1 MDRNNTTNILLKGI
15 VILIV
20 PAIAI
25 VALGKIGLTEAQA
38 ILIVGVFTVITAANQ
53 IRASNKKTFINTITI
68 ARKEYIATLRKVVS
82 EFCASA
88 ESKDNNN
95 TRLIELSYHLKMF
108 MNPNGKPNDN
118 SNNKPDDTTN
128 GKTENTDGY
137 WDREAIK
144 LIDEIIQAAQTEQ
157 AEDKKRHISKF
168 IRLMQLWFA
177 LEWHG
182 MTEESKHRIMDN
194 DDKKNLQKKYY
205 LEYKTWVKQEY
216 NE

>member
-95 TRLIELSYHLKMF
+95 TRLIELSYHLKMVLWAAIGIVLTILSLFSAFFF
-108 MNPNGKPNDN
+108 MDRFQRWEKG
-118 SNNKPDDTTN
+118 NK
-128 GKTENTDGY
+128 
-137 WDREAIK
+137 
-144 LIDEIIQAAQTEQ
+144 
-157 AEDKKRHISKF
+157 
-168 IRLMQLWFA
+168 
-177 LEWHG
+177 
-182 MTEESKHRIMDN
+182 
-194 DDKKNLQKKYY
+194 
-205 LEYKTWVKQEY
+205 
-216 NE
+216 

>member
-38 ILIVGVFTVITAANQ
+38 IFIVGVFTVITAANQ

-95 TRLIELSYHLKMF
+95 TRLIELSYHLKMVLWATIGIVLTILSLFSAFFF
-108 MNPNGKPNDN
+108 MDRFQRWEKG
-118 SNNKPDDTTN
+118 NK
-128 GKTENTDGY
+128 
-137 WDREAIK
+137 
-144 LIDEIIQAAQTEQ
+144 
-157 AEDKKRHISKF
+157 
-168 IRLMQLWFA
+168 
-177 LEWHG
+177 
-182 MTEESKHRIMDN
+182 
-194 DDKKNLQKKYY
+194 
-205 LEYKTWVKQEY
+205 
-216 NE
+216 

>member
-82 EFCASA
+82 EFCASG

-182 MTEESKHRIMDN
+182 MTEESKHGIMD
-194 DDKKNLQKKYY
+194 DDNKKNLQKKYY

>member
-38 ILIVGVFTVITAANQ
+38 IFIVGVFTVITAANQ

-95 TRLIELSYHLKMF
+95 TRLIELSYHLRMVLWATIGIVLTILSLFSAFFF
-108 MNPNGKPNDN
+108 MDRFQRWEKG
-118 SNNKPDDTTN
+118 NK
-128 GKTENTDGY
+128 
-137 WDREAIK
+137 
-144 LIDEIIQAAQTEQ
+144 
-157 AEDKKRHISKF
+157 
-168 IRLMQLWFA
+168 
-177 LEWHG
+177 
-182 MTEESKHRIMDN
+182 
-194 DDKKNLQKKYY
+194 
-205 LEYKTWVKQEY
+205 
-216 NE
+216 

>member
-1 MDRNNTTNILLKGI
+1 MDRNNTINILLKGI

-95 TRLIELSYHLKMF
+95 TRLIELSYHLKMVLWAAIGIVLTILSLFSAFFF
-108 MNPNGKPNDN
+108 MDRFQRWEKG
-118 SNNKPDDTTN
+118 NK
-128 GKTENTDGY
+128 
-137 WDREAIK
+137 
-144 LIDEIIQAAQTEQ
+144 
-157 AEDKKRHISKF
+157 
-168 IRLMQLWFA
+168 
-177 LEWHG
+177 
-182 MTEESKHRIMDN
+182 
-194 DDKKNLQKKYY
+194 
-205 LEYKTWVKQEY
+205 
-216 NE
+216 

>member
-38 ILIVGVFTVITAANQ
+38 IFIVGVFTVITAANQ

-95 TRLIELSYHLKMF
+95 TRLIELSYHLKMVLWATIGIVLTILSLF
-108 MNPNGKPNDN
+108 YAFFCMGKFQRWE
-118 SNNKPDDTTN
+118 KE
-128 GKTENTDGY
+128 K
-137 WDREAIK
+137 
-144 LIDEIIQAAQTEQ
+144 
-157 AEDKKRHISKF
+157 
-168 IRLMQLWFA
+168 
-177 LEWHG
+177 
-182 MTEESKHRIMDN
+182 
-194 DDKKNLQKKYY
+194 
-205 LEYKTWVKQEY
+205 
-216 NE
+216 

>member
-53 IRASNKKTFINTITI
+53 IRASNKKTFIYTITI

-128 GKTENTDGY
+128 GKTENTDG
-137 WDREAIK
+137 
-144 LIDEIIQAAQTEQ
+144 L
-157 AEDKKRHISKF
+157 
-168 IRLMQLWFA
+168 
-177 LEWHG
+177 G
-182 MTEESKHRIMDN
+182 
-194 DDKKNLQKKYY
+194 
-205 LEYKTWVKQEY
+205 
-216 NE
+216 

>member
-38 ILIVGVFTVITAANQ
+38 IFIVGVFTVITAANQ

-88 ESKDNNN
+88 ESKNNNN
-95 TRLIELSYHLKMF
+95 TRLIELSYHLKMVLWAAIGIVLTILSLFSAFFF
-108 MNPNGKPNDN
+108 MDRFQRWEKG
-118 SNNKPDDTTN
+118 NKQQTN
-128 GKTENTDGY
+128 
-137 WDREAIK
+137 
-144 LIDEIIQAAQTEQ
+144 
-157 AEDKKRHISKF
+157 KK
-168 IRLMQLWFA
+168 
-177 LEWHG
+177 
-182 MTEESKHRIMDN
+182 
-194 DDKKNLQKKYY
+194 
-205 LEYKTWVKQEY
+205 
-216 NE
+216 

>member
-95 TRLIELSYHLKMF
+95 TRLIELSYHLKMVLWAGIVLTILSLFSAFFF
-108 MNPNGKPNDN
+108 MDRFQRWEKG
-118 SNNKPDDTTN
+118 NK
-128 GKTENTDGY
+128 
-137 WDREAIK
+137 
-144 LIDEIIQAAQTEQ
+144 
-157 AEDKKRHISKF
+157 
-168 IRLMQLWFA
+168 
-177 LEWHG
+177 
-182 MTEESKHRIMDN
+182 
-194 DDKKNLQKKYY
+194 
-205 LEYKTWVKQEY
+205 
-216 NE
+216 

>member
-95 TRLIELSYHLKMF
+95 TRLIELSYHLKMVLWAAIGIVLTILSLFSAFFF
-108 MNPNGKPNDN
+108 M
-118 SNNKPDDTTN
+118 
-128 GKTENTDGY
+128 
-137 WDREAIK
+137 DRFQRWEK
-144 LIDEIIQAAQTEQ
+144 
-157 AEDKKRHISKF
+157 
-168 IRLMQLWFA
+168 
-177 LEWHG
+177 G
-182 MTEESKHRIMDN
+182 N
-194 DDKKNLQKKYY
+194 
-205 LEYKTWVKQEY
+205 
-216 NE
+216 

>member
-1 MDRNNTTNILLKGI
+1 MDRNNTTNILLNGI

-95 TRLIELSYHLKMF
+95 TRLIELSCHLKMVLWATIGIVLTILSLFSAFFF
-108 MNPNGKPNDN
+108 MDRFQRWEKG
-118 SNNKPDDTTN
+118 NK
-128 GKTENTDGY
+128 
-137 WDREAIK
+137 
-144 LIDEIIQAAQTEQ
+144 
-157 AEDKKRHISKF
+157 
-168 IRLMQLWFA
+168 
-177 LEWHG
+177 
-182 MTEESKHRIMDN
+182 
-194 DDKKNLQKKYY
+194 
-205 LEYKTWVKQEY
+205 
-216 NE
+216 

>member
-88 ESKDNNN
+88 ESKNNNN
-95 TRLIELSYHLKMF
+95 TRLIELSYHLKMVLWAAIGIVLTILSLFSAFFF
-108 MNPNGKPNDN
+108 MDRFQRLGK
-118 SNNKPDDTTN
+118 
-128 GKTENTDGY
+128 
-137 WDREAIK
+137 R
-144 LIDEIIQAAQTEQ
+144 
-157 AEDKKRHISKF
+157 
-168 IRLMQLWFA
+168 
-177 LEWHG
+177 
-182 MTEESKHRIMDN
+182 
-194 DDKKNLQKKYY
+194 
-205 LEYKTWVKQEY
+205 
-216 NE
+216 

>member
-38 ILIVGVFTVITAANQ
+38 IFIVGVFTVITAANQ

-95 TRLIELSYHLKMF
+95 TRLIELSYHLKMVLWATIGIVLTILSLFSASFF
-108 MNPNGKPNDN
+108 MDRFQRWEKG
-118 SNNKPDDTTN
+118 NK
-128 GKTENTDGY
+128 
-137 WDREAIK
+137 
-144 LIDEIIQAAQTEQ
+144 
-157 AEDKKRHISKF
+157 
-168 IRLMQLWFA
+168 
-177 LEWHG
+177 
-182 MTEESKHRIMDN
+182 
-194 DDKKNLQKKYY
+194 
-205 LEYKTWVKQEY
+205 
-216 NE
+216 

>member
-68 ARKEYIATLRKVVS
+68 ARKEYIATFRKVVS

-128 GKTENTDGY
+128 GKTENTDG
-137 WDREAIK
+137 
-144 LIDEIIQAAQTEQ
+144 L
-157 AEDKKRHISKF
+157 
-168 IRLMQLWFA
+168 
-177 LEWHG
+177 G
-182 MTEESKHRIMDN
+182 
-194 DDKKNLQKKYY
+194 
-205 LEYKTWVKQEY
+205 
-216 NE
+216 

>member
-157 AEDKKRHISKF
+157 TEDKKRHISKF

-182 MTEESKHRIMDN
+182 MTEESKHGIMDD

>member
-25 VALGKIGLTEAQA
+25 VALRKTGLTEAQA
-38 ILIVGVFTVITAANQ
+38 IFIVGVFTVITAANQ

-95 TRLIELSYHLKMF
+95 TRLIELSYHLKMVLWAAIGIVLTILSLFSAFFF
-108 MNPNGKPNDN
+108 MDRFQRWEKG
-118 SNNKPDDTTN
+118 NK
-128 GKTENTDGY
+128 
-137 WDREAIK
+137 
-144 LIDEIIQAAQTEQ
+144 
-157 AEDKKRHISKF
+157 
-168 IRLMQLWFA
+168 
-177 LEWHG
+177 
-182 MTEESKHRIMDN
+182 
-194 DDKKNLQKKYY
+194 
-205 LEYKTWVKQEY
+205 
-216 NE
+216 